1 MSAIVQEI
9 KEKIK
14 SLLEDQVIFT
24 SILLIL
30 VAATSFG
37 LGKQSMAE
45 KATREKTP
53 SELSVQNN
61 PQVTKSPQ
69 VIDKNEAEARYVAS
83 KNGQVYHLLI
93 CPGAKQIN
101 DANKIYF
108 NSKEEAEA
116 AGLRPAANCKGI

>member
-1 MSAIVQEI
+1 M
-9 KEKIK
+9 
-14 SLLEDQVIFT
+14 
-24 SILLIL
+24 
-30 VAATSFG
+30 TSFG
-37 LGKQSMAE
+37 LGKQSVAE
-45 KATREKTP
+45 KAIREKAP